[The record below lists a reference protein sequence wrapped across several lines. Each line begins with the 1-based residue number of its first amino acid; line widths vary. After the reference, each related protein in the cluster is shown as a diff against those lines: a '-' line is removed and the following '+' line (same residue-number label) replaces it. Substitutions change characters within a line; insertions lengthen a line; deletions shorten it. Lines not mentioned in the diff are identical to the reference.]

1 MITILTEKPSA
12 ARNFAK
18 ALGGSSGTYN
28 GEKYLIVSARG
39 HLLAYSTDL
48 TMQVPEEL
56 AEKYR
61 KWSMENL
68 PWEYKDFKW
77 IKAVL
82 KGCSPVLRKLKK
94 QQLLLPRWL

>member
-1 MITILTEKPSA
+1 MIVILTEKPSA

-48 TMQVPEEL
+48 TKQVPEEL
-56 AEKYR
+56 ADKY
-61 KWSMENL
+61 KN
-68 PWEYKDFKW
+68 
-77 IKAVL
+77 
-82 KGCSPVLRKLKK
+82 G
-94 QQLLLPRWL
+94 RWKICRGNIRILNG